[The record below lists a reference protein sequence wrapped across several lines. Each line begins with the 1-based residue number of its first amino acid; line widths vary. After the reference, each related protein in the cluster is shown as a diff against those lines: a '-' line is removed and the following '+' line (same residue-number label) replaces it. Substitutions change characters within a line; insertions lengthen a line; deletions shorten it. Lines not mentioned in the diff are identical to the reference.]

1 MGKSLVPVGI
11 FGLWWTVKRRWHFF
25 WIAGLILVSLLPSLL
40 TKDAPH
46 FLRAVGLIT
55 PVVLITGVGA
65 WGLERVIRQLG
76 IKKLAPV
83 FPLILFVFGGFA
95 TYHDCNDRWL
105 HHPEVF
111 TLMEQHA
118 NQAANFIKA
127 SVEEEIPVYFSPFTP
142 FHPVIAFRSAD
153 LAPRHIGAFDSHFC
167 LAIPD
172 TPAVYVSLTM
182 YEPDFQQTLSPWAD
196 TIVLTQD
203 PYQIPPRYTVF
214 QAIPR
219 PEFLHGPFQAKITF
233 GKAVEMHS
241 LTPVPATVEAGST
254 VVLHL
259 GLRALRPLDRV
270 YSVFVHLYG
279 NPTGYE
285 GGPFGRRVTIGSA
298 LPTPPL
304 CGGRTRQLYSH
315 SN

>member
-203 PYQIPPRYTVF
+203 PYQIPPRYTVC
-214 QAIPR
+214 QASPR